1 MGRLGRLILEYV
13 GNLDPLEEDAPA
25 SEEVPVIP
33 DPRTD
38 GATRELVDWTIGQ
51 MRARGLSADKQQEML
66 HDLRRAI
73 RESVGVRD

>member
-1 MGRLGRLILEYV
+1 MGTLGRLLFEYV
-13 GNLDPLEEDAPA
+13 GNLDPLEEDVQEAA
-25 SEEVPVIP
+25 PVIP

-38 GATRELVDWTIGQ
+38 HATRELVDWTIGQ
-51 MRARGLSADKQQEML
+51 MKARGLSADKQQAML